1 MTTMLVIDTTTRG
14 LRVLMANVTRSET
27 GLVVREALELPGLEF
42 LTRGSNWR
50 SPKDSGG
57 LPVLLVGDGYDAQS
71 SAGFVDV
78 RGPLRRFA
86 EVAVVGTLPMDRAL
100 RVHRPRK
107 ARLLGPVRF
116 VAESSASNSNQRTAS
131 AVCAGLPLLA
141 AADPDAILIA
151 EGQSDYVRVY
161 RLLPVEPVG
170 TQYRGIARVEVA
182 DLDEEHRGDMFAPE
196 AVARVWFRTALRY
209 WTGQGIV
216 HEAQTCVLRDTL
228 ESADKA
234 DCRAVRTLLESEE
247 GAGLVA
253 RWATELLPPKE
264 EPEPEAT
271 SAPTEC
277 LSGHPAWE
285 HELEVCGCFSQTS
298 ES

>member
-14 LRVLMANVTRSET
+14 LRVLVAYVTRSET

-42 LTRGSNWR
+42 FARGADWR
-50 SPKDSGG
+50 HPKDSNG
-57 LPVLLVGDGYDAQS
+57 LPVLLVGDGYDAQT

-78 RGPLRRFA
+78 SGPLRRFA
-86 EVAVVGTLPMDRAL
+86 EAPIVGTLPMDRAL

-107 ARLLGPVRF
+107 ARLMGPVRF

-131 AVCAGLPLLA
+131 AVCAGLPILA
-141 AADPDAILIA
+141 AADPEAILIA

-161 RLLPVEPVG
+161 RLLPVDPVG
-170 TQYRGIARVEVA
+170 TPYRGIPRVEVT
-182 DLDEEHRGDMFAPE
+182 DLEEEHRGDMFAPE

-209 WTGQGIV
+209 WTAQSV
-216 HEAQTCVLRDTL
+216 HEAQTCALRDTL

-234 DCRAVRTLLESEE
+234 GCRAIRALLESEE
-247 GAGLVA
+247 GAELVA
-253 RWATELLPPKE
+253 RWVAELLPTKE

-277 LSGHPAWE
+277 PSGHPTWE
-285 HELEVCGCFSQTS
+285 HELEICECFSQTS